1 MDIQFC
7 PRCGSQN
14 PGEAIFCNQC
24 GDRLKASQQPLAEQP
39 VEAAATAP
47 QAPHETSSAYPPQP
61 PETYQRQPGYVPVM
75 VMDYPKAGLGSRFL
89 SYLVDSLVTGL
100 PFIPGALLMS
110 SRHTDVLGGVLL
122 FLAFGWGLY
131 YGFCKDGM
139 CGGQS
144 YGKKLNGLMVVDLT
158 TNLPCKKGG
167 SILRA
172 LSWCIPYVGGLI
184 EIVMILASDKGR
196 RLGDRFGGTQVIEV
210 SQYRQVENN
219 NNLF

>member
-1 MDIQFC
+1 MEIQFC
-7 PRCGSQN
+7 SRCGSQN
-14 PGEAIFCNQC
+14 PGEAIFCNKC
-24 GDRLKASQQPLAEQP
+24 GNRLAASQQPLTDQTAGETP
-39 VEAAATAP
+39 VSSP
-47 QAPHETSSAYPPQP
+47 Q
-61 PETYQRQPGYVPVM
+61 PETYQRQSGYVPVM
-75 VMDYPKAGLGSRFL
+75 VMDYPKAGIGSRFL
-89 SYLVDSLVTGL
+89 AYVVDSLITGL

-139 CGGQS
+139 RGGQS
-144 YGKKLNGLMVVDLT
+144 YGKKLNGLMVVNLT

-172 LSWCIPYVGGLI
+172 LSWCIPYVGGVI

-196 RLGDRFGGTQVIEV
+196 RLGDRFAGTQVIEA
-210 SQYRQVENN
+210 SQYK
-219 NNLF
+219 

>member
-14 PGEAIFCNQC
+14 PSEAIFCSQC
-24 GDRLKASQQPLAEQP
+24 GNRLAASQQPPADQ
-39 VEAAATAP
+39 TAGYTVAPQP
-47 QAPHETSSAYPPQP
+47 QAPSCAAPSAYPS
-61 PETYQRQPGYVPVM
+61 PETYPRQPGYVPVM
-75 VMDYPKAGLGSRFL
+75 MMDYPKAGLGSRFL
-89 SYLVDSLVTGL
+89 AYLVDSLVTGL

-139 CGGQS
+139 RGGQS
-144 YGKKLNGLMVVDLT
+144 YGKKLNGLMVVNLT
-158 TNLPCKKGG
+158 TNQPCKNGG

-210 SQYRQVENN
+210 SQYKSVENN
-219 NNLF
+219 NNIF

>member
-14 PGEAIFCNQC
+14 PGEAIFCSQC
-24 GDRLKASQQPLAEQP
+24 GNRLAASQQPSTDQTAGDT
-39 VEAAATAP
+39 VAP
-47 QAPHETSSAYPPQP
+47 QPQTPCVAPSAHTP
-61 PETYQRQPGYVPVM
+61 QPGYVPVM
-75 VMDYPKAGLGSRFL
+75 MMDYPKAGLGGRFL
-89 SYLVDSLVTGL
+89 AYLVDSLVTGL
-100 PFIPGALLMS
+100 PFVPGALLMT

-139 CGGQS
+139 RGGQS
-144 YGKKLNGLMVVDLT
+144 YGKKLNGLMVVNLT
-158 TNLPCKKGG
+158 TNQPCKTGG

-196 RLGDRFGGTQVIEV
+196 RLGDRFATTQVIEV
-210 SQYRQVENN
+210 SQYKQVGNN
-219 NNLF
+219 SVS